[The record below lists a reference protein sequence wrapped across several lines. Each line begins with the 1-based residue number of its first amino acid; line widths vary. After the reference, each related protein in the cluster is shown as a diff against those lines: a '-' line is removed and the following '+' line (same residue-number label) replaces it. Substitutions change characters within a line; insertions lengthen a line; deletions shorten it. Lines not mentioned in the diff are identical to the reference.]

1 MQLTPHSPAATCG
14 PVDLRII
21 GQAVERHTLELQ
33 LYFYTFEALV
43 TRVHALVTRIEIRQG
58 RIRNGAWHD
67 HYGNACNEAR
77 SFLGSSNKLDCG
89 DLCVN
94 DRTAGL

>member
-1 MQLTPHSPAATCG
+1 MHLTPHSPAATSG

-43 TRVHALVTRIEIRQG
+43 TRMEIRQG